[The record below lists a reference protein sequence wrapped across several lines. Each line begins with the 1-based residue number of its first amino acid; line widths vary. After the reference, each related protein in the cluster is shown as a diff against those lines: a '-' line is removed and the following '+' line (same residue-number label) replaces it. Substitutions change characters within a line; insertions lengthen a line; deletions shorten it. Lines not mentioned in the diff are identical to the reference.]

1 MREGCRRTTG
11 KWLTALVAG
20 LMFVSQIAGAAQAC
34 MVAMAS
40 SPASAAQAMPE
51 GCDGAPAGAAAC
63 RVRCLS
69 QDQSTAP
76 FDQPMQS
83 VAILAH
89 AQHAAITPIVAPCPS
104 QLFSAARLPGG
115 PPLRI
120 LHCSY
125 QT

>member
-1 MREGCRRTTG
+1 
-11 KWLTALVAG
+11 
-20 LMFVSQIAGAAQAC
+20 MFVSQIAGAAEAC

-51 GCDGAPAGAAAC
+51 DCDGTPVDAAAC
-63 RVRCLS
+63 RIRCLS
-69 QDQSTAP
+69 QDQSTVP
-76 FDQPMQS
+76 FDQPAQS
-83 VAILAH
+83 VAIFAH
-89 AQHAAITPIVAPCPS
+89 AEHAAIMPVTAPCPS

-125 QT
+125 QV

>member
-1 MREGCRRTTG
+1 MRASCRRTTG

-34 MVAMAS
+34 MVAMAG
-40 SPASAAQAMPE
+40 SPASAVQAMPE
-51 GCDGAPAGAAAC
+51 GCDGAAMDAAAC
-63 RVRCLS
+63 RIRCLS
-69 QDQSTAP
+69 QDLGTTP
-76 FDQPMQS
+76 FDQPIQS

-89 AQHAAITPIVAPCPS
+89 AQHAAITPFGTLCPS